1 MKRIALLA
9 AIVTLASCSSKGPN
23 GSLGNEQAQDMFK
36 EAMSQPLVPQS
47 VMRNGERLSF
57 MLLQP
62 KTETSPFGFLLQV
75 DASCASPV
83 ANLIYLDGV
92 KRIYFASPDGKYAP
106 ARPIP
111 AAQVATLNANPAFQR
126 ACAATREPD
135 WRVLK
140 GQGEEQWVMIDR
152 NSLATVDG
160 QLQFWAAY
168 DSPAIGHDQPYNAPY
183 AQKRERYSL
192 DCAKQTFSLLAGY
205 DLDEHNTVT
214 DGGVFFEPKTYSVKD
229 SDADYRL
236 LFDAACG
243 KPEALAA
250 LPAFKPRTKAPL
262 VLTVPRVQ
270 APALSA
276 VKQLNLPK
284 PAKALK
290 RVVETGTAHLKGQS
304 APFTEEKF
312 FSQDK
317 ASGQL
322 AVRTKGS
329 SFEGQAV
336 SFRGLV
342 SLAQQT
348 VYSGEAPMVDN
359 IGLNAIAFSGD
370 WKSMPVGAQLGY
382 ITDGKMSN
390 SVVGEYG
397 KQRQAF
403 DCRVE
408 QQLPAAQVNA
418 SLSGQA
424 KKLRCAHL
432 EDSLKRVETL
442 YYLEDYGYFFRAGID
457 PNALFHEER
466 VLKEVE

>member
-9 AIVTLASCSSKGPN
+9 AIVTLASCSSKGPD

-152 NSLATVDG
+152 NSLATVEG

-243 KPEALAA
+243 K
-250 LPAFKPRTKAPL
+250 
-262 VLTVPRVQ
+262 
-270 APALSA
+270 
-276 VKQLNLPK
+276 PK